1 MEIILNGEKEVLDQE
16 STVLQLLQKFE
27 MSPDIVT
34 VNVNG
39 EIIARNAFAEVL
51 IKNGDTVDLLMFMGG
66 GR

>member
-39 EIIARNAFAEVL
+39 EIIARSAFAEVL